1 MNSRRNSRDSSILK
15 TPFEKQRPSCG
26 GSHKEGLEL
35 ERRSVQDLSFAIA
48 VAESLVEMRRQE
60 KPKLTY
66 ERNDNGKNGRD
77 HIYNNEDPVKFTKSN
92 GKGDRDENRGEK
104 PRIKCFFCE
113 GPHKARKCP
122 MKNKLSS
129 LMEEQE
135 RLHDEACLGSLNL
148 ISFVTANFD
157 EPKSAKKGQLFVE
170 TKVRNHIFN
179 ALLDTGANNNFLEVK
194 EARRL
199 GIRYTKEQGWLKVV
213 NSAPNFSIIDMD
225 DYKMVLGIKFLD
237 KVNVI
242 LLPSSNMMC
251 ILDQGNTRT
260 IPLTREG
267 KRETR
272 HLSVMQLSR
281 GMNKRRVVLT
291 ITNDKAKEISTN
303 NNEIQGDRSWNSTMD
318 WTELPG
324 DTVIQLFSL
333 LNDHDRVNLSSVCQS
348 WWSLAASPC
357 LWRSLDLRARKFD
370 ISTATSL
377 ASRCSSLQKL
387 YFEGEESAEA
397 IISLKV
403 RTLIQLSGNFY
414 GRVNDVT
421 LSKIV
426 DMNKLLEIIEFGSSY
441 CTGIS
446 SEGIKSI
453 AMCCLNLKK
462 LWLSGLK
469 EVNSIAINALSSNCH
484 SLVEIAFTDCEK
496 VDEIALTNL
505 VSVQFLSIAG
515 TKRLNSYH
523 VIEHWIKFENLLA
536 LDVSRTDI
544 SANAIDRLLSYSPT
558 LKVLCAFH
566 CGEMEQDINFSPRN
580 KMGVELISILTSIS
594 TLLDSQDII
603 MIMPWIEQVLS
614 RCLLHFANIN
624 QLLPTRHFWLYGGIA
639 LMTKFLKSLEE
650 EVQRRAIRIIP
661 KFATLTYRGVDDD
674 DIIDQRVEAIVD
686 WVTIFLNLVKSSGE
700 GVKLEVAKA
709 INMLFSSEEFAS
721 VTAKRGMEVLM
732 KLLESRNKF
741 ILEEASNALRCLR
754 ERVPKNQYKS
764 IIFECGDLEVLK
776 NLLQRW
782 TSISENVLKNI
793 IGTLAIMTS
802 DERINVEM
810 SKNGCLDALVAI
822 TQNCVFVGV
831 LEQVVQVFA
840 NLIGNTHTNDN
851 NIIVGYKLRAL
862 QTLVQLIRSPDKH
875 TCQEAVEALSNLSFD
890 ERNREAIVAVDGI
903 ETLDIHVTIMA
914 TLWNLVFKPEIA
926 LRVVEKKGIQV
937 LVRICLVSGSELARF
952 LAILVMAYIFHVLPE
967 GCIYTIRN
975 SSNEPTKTLRIGMK
989 HIEDFINSFLDDET
1003 LKCDDLS
1010 LTSIDLYRAVEFARI
1025 RDVHQLKC
1033 SGTEIAR
1040 FVDMLGSSYSS
1051 IKSCAAFTLMQFTT
1065 PGYQNRV
1072 HHIRLINDKKTMS
1085 TTFDIWFLL

>member
-1 MNSRRNSRDSSILK
+1 
-15 TPFEKQRPSCG
+15 
-26 GSHKEGLEL
+26 
-35 ERRSVQDLSFAIA
+35 
-48 VAESLVEMRRQE
+48 
-60 KPKLTY
+60 
-66 ERNDNGKNGRD
+66 
-77 HIYNNEDPVKFTKSN
+77 
-92 GKGDRDENRGEK
+92 
-104 PRIKCFFCE
+104 
-113 GPHKARKCP
+113 
-122 MKNKLSS
+122 
-129 LMEEQE
+129 
-135 RLHDEACLGSLNL
+135 
-148 ISFVTANFD
+148 
-157 EPKSAKKGQLFVE
+157 
-170 TKVRNHIFN
+170 
-179 ALLDTGANNNFLEVK
+179 
-194 EARRL
+194 
-199 GIRYTKEQGWLKVV
+199 
-213 NSAPNFSIIDMD
+213 
-225 DYKMVLGIKFLD
+225 
-237 KVNVI
+237 
-242 LLPSSNMMC
+242 
-251 ILDQGNTRT
+251 
-260 IPLTREG
+260 
-267 KRETR
+267 
-272 HLSVMQLSR
+272 
-281 GMNKRRVVLT
+281 MNKRRVILT

-303 NNEIQGDRSWNSTMD
+303 NNEVQGDRSWNSTMD

-484 SLVEIAFTDCEK
+484 SLVEIAFTDCGK

-515 TKRLNSYH
+515 TYRLNSYL

-558 LKVLCAFH
+558 LKVLCAFD
-566 CGEMEQDINFSPRN
+566 CEEMEQDINFRPKN
-580 KMGVELISILTSIS
+580 EMGIKLISILTYTS
-594 TLLDSQDII
+594 TLLDSQDI

-614 RCLLHFANIN
+614 RCLLHFAITNH
-624 QLLPTRHFWLYGGIA
+624 LPVRYFWLYGGITFI
-639 LMTKFLKSLEE
+639 TKFLKSSEE
-650 EVQRRAIRIIP
+650 EVQERAIRIIP
-661 KFATLTYRGVDDD
+661 KFATLNFKEEDDD
-674 DIIDQRVEAIVD
+674 AVIDQRVEAIVD

-709 INMLFSSEEFAS
+709 INILFSSEEFAS
-721 VTAKRGMEVLM
+721 VTVKRGMEVLM
-732 KLLESRNKF
+732 KLLESSSKL

-754 ERVPKNQYKS
+754 EMVPKNQYK
-764 IIFECGDLEVLK
+764 
-776 NLLQRW
+776 
-782 TSISENVLKNI
+782 TNI

-802 DERINVEM
+802 DERINVEI
-810 SKNGCLDALVAI
+810 SRNGCLDVLVAI
-822 TQNCVFVGV
+822 TQDCVFVGV
-831 LEQVVQVFA
+831 LEQVVCVFA

-851 NIIVGYKLRAL
+851 DIIVGYKLRAL
-862 QTLVQLIRSPDKH
+862 QALVQLIHSTDKH
-875 TCQEAVEALSNLSFD
+875 TRQEAVEALSNLSFD
-890 ERNREAIVAVDGI
+890 ERNREAIVAVDGV
-903 ETLDIHVTIMA
+903 ETLDIHVTIMG
-914 TLWNLVFKPEIA
+914 TLWNLVFKPKIA

-967 GCIYTIRN
+967 GCKYTIRD

-1010 LTSIDLYRAVEFARI
+1010 LRTIDLYRVVEFARI
-1025 RDVHQLKC
+1025 QDVHKLKC
-1033 SGTEIAR
+1033 SGAEIAR

-1051 IKSCAAFTLMQFTT
+1051 IKSCAAFALMQLTAS
-1065 PGYQNRV
+1065 GYKNRV
-1072 HHIRLINDKKTMS
+1072 HHIRLINDKKTVRILRS
-1085 TTFDIWFLL
+1085 TFLCWSAPLAAKIFSKIVIRNLNYDKQLLKWFMRG

>member
-1 MNSRRNSRDSSILK
+1 
-15 TPFEKQRPSCG
+15 
-26 GSHKEGLEL
+26 
-35 ERRSVQDLSFAIA
+35 
-48 VAESLVEMRRQE
+48 
-60 KPKLTY
+60 
-66 ERNDNGKNGRD
+66 
-77 HIYNNEDPVKFTKSN
+77 
-92 GKGDRDENRGEK
+92 
-104 PRIKCFFCE
+104 
-113 GPHKARKCP
+113 
-122 MKNKLSS
+122 
-129 LMEEQE
+129 
-135 RLHDEACLGSLNL
+135 
-148 ISFVTANFD
+148 
-157 EPKSAKKGQLFVE
+157 
-170 TKVRNHIFN
+170 
-179 ALLDTGANNNFLEVK
+179 
-194 EARRL
+194 
-199 GIRYTKEQGWLKVV
+199 
-213 NSAPNFSIIDMD
+213 
-225 DYKMVLGIKFLD
+225 
-237 KVNVI
+237 
-242 LLPSSNMMC
+242 
-251 ILDQGNTRT
+251 
-260 IPLTREG
+260 
-267 KRETR
+267 
-272 HLSVMQLSR
+272 
-281 GMNKRRVVLT
+281 MNKRRVILT
-291 ITNDKAKEISTN
+291 IPNDKAKEISTN
-303 NNEIQGDRSWNSTMD
+303 NNEVQGDRSWNSTMD

-403 RTLIQLSGNFY
+403 STLIELSGNFY
-414 GRVNDVT
+414 GRVNDMT
-421 LSKIV
+421 LSTIV
-426 DMNKLLEIIEFGSSY
+426 DMNKLLEILEFGSSY
-441 CTGIS
+441 CNGIS

-462 LWLSGLK
+462 LWLSGVK

-484 SLVEIAFTDCEK
+484 SLVEIAFTDCGK

-558 LKVLCAFH
+558 LKVLCAFD
-566 CGEMEQDINFSPRN
+566 CEEMEQDINFSPRN
-580 KMGVELISILTSIS
+580 EMGIELISIPTYTS
-594 TLLDSQDII
+594 TLLDFQNI

-614 RCLLHFANIN
+614 RCLLHFANTN
-624 QLLPTRHFWLYGGIA
+624 DLPVRYFWTYGGITFI
-639 LMTKFLKSLEE
+639 TKFLKSLEE

-661 KFATLTYRGVDDD
+661 KFATLNFKEEGDDA
-674 DIIDQRVEAIVD
+674 IIDQRVEAIVD

-700 GVKLEVAKA
+700 GVKLEMAKA

-793 IGTLAIMTS
+793 IGTLAIMTL
-802 DERINVEM
+802 DERINVEI

-822 TQNCVFVGV
+822 TQDCVFVGV
-831 LEQVVQVFA
+831 LEQVVCVFA

-851 NIIVGYKLRAL
+851 DIIVGYKLRAL
-862 QTLVQLIRSPDKH
+862 QALVQLIRSPDKH

-890 ERNREAIVAVDGI
+890 ERNREAVDGI
-903 ETLDIHVTIMA
+903 ETLVYLAKEITNYSWIKWKRASGERIQTRSQNPIGHFRRSRSLMSHALSIKDDIHVTIMG

-937 LVRICLVSGSELARF
+937 LVRICLISGSELTRF
-952 LAILVMAYIFHVLPE
+952 LAILVMAYIFHALPE

-1003 LKCDDLS
+1003 LKCDYLS
-1010 LTSIDLYRAVEFARI
+1010 LTSIDLYRVVEFARI

-1033 SGTEIAR
+1033 SGAEIAR

-1051 IKSCAAFTLMQFTT
+1051 IKSCAAFALMQFTT
-1065 PGYQNRV
+1065 SGYKNSV

-1085 TTFDIWFLL
+1085 TTFDI